1 MHVWL
6 LVQKKQIYDFCTK
19 KAAIKGVFTVT
30 IGHLSLYIIK
40 EASFVAHNSHPN
52 TSTYLRKKIEAKCN
66 RENVTINQ
74 SIKTWIY
81 IAPLKQKFTEA
92 PVTSRHAQKAT
103 T

>member
-52 TSTYLRKKIEAKCN
+52 TSTYLRKKSKPNAIGKMSQS
-66 RENVTINQ
+66 INQ
-74 SIKTWIY
+74 SKRGFI
-81 IAPLKQKFTEA
+81 
-92 PVTSRHAQKAT
+92 
-103 T
+103 